1 MNSRSAESRDLPPEK
16 RRAGIAQSILGYVL
30 AAVFLVWVFHGI
42 EFGRLF
48 ENVAR
53 ITWPLVALGLLFDVL
68 SYVCAGVRW
77 RFLLEPLGRISFI
90 RTTQAVYASVFL
102 NEVLPMRVG
111 ELARA
116 YLVSGWLNVAVL
128 RVVPSM
134 ALERLFEGIWLA
146 IGIGLTAMLVP
157 LPKNLVRS
165 ADALGLIVLA
175 GAAVFVFYVLWRR
188 KRPRPEPV
196 GGMPSPNIRG
206 GLRRAVGHLGRGF
219 GEIGL
224 TWSTAVSFGA
234 TFLLFAFQALSFW
247 LILVAYHI
255 HLSFWAG
262 AAVFLVIHFGTSLP
276 NAPANIGAYQFF
288 CVLGLQLFSVDKT
301 LATGFS
307 FVVFILL
314 TLPLLGIGFIALGQS
329 GLSLRSLRDRLRKN
343 GDVPQGDTLLQ

>member
-1 MNSRSAESRDLPPEK
+1 MNNRSGEGGDLPPEGR
-16 RRAGIAQSILGYVL
+16 RRAVIGRVILGYLL
-30 AAVFLVWVFHGI
+30 AGVFLAWVFHGI

-77 RFLLEPLGRISFI
+77 NFLLKPLGRIGVV
-90 RTTQAVYASVFL
+90 RTTQAVYAGLFL

-116 YLVSGWLNVAVL
+116 YLVSGWLNADML

-134 ALERLFEGIWLA
+134 ALERLFEGIWVA
-146 IGIGLTAMLVP
+146 VGIGLTAMFVP

-175 GAAVFVFYVLWRR
+175 GAAAFVFYVLWRR
-188 KRPRPEPV
+188 KRPLPEPA
-196 GGMPSPNIRG
+196 GGTLAPNIWRRV
-206 GLRRAVGHLGRGF
+206 RRAVRNLGRGF

-224 TWSTAVSFGA
+224 TWSTAVAFGA
-234 TFLLFAFQALSFW
+234 TFLLFAFQALCFW
-247 LILVAYHI
+247 LILTAYHI

-262 AAVFLVIHFGTSLP
+262 AAVFLVIHFGTALP

-314 TLPLLGIGFIALGQS
+314 TLPLLSIGFIALGQS
-329 GLSLRSLRDRLRKN
+329 GLSLRSLRDRLRK
-343 GDVPQGDTLLQ
+343 VSAKQLA

>member
-1 MNSRSAESRDLPPEK
+1 MSSQLAQGGDLPRK
-16 RRAGIAQSILGYVL
+16 ARRRGIGQVILGYLL
-30 AAVFLVWVFHGI
+30 AAIFLVWVFHGI
-42 EFGRLF
+42 EFDRLF

-53 ITWPLVALGLLFDVL
+53 ITWPLVVLGLLFDVL

-77 RFLLEPLGRISFI
+77 NFLLKPLGRIGVI
-90 RTTQAVYASVFL
+90 RTTQAVYAGLFL

-116 YLVSGWLNVAVL
+116 YLVSDWLDAGLL

-134 ALERLFEGIWLA
+134 ALERLFEGIWIA
-146 IGIGLTAMLVP
+146 VGIGLIAMSVP

-175 GAAVFVFYVLWRR
+175 GAAAFVFYVLWRR
-188 KRPRPEPV
+188 KRPFPEPAV
-196 GGMPSPNIRG
+196 RTQSMNIWLR
-206 GLRRAVGHLGRGF
+206 LRRAFRSFSRGF

-224 TWSTAVSFGA
+224 TWSTAVAFGA
-234 TFLLFAFQALSFW
+234 TFLLFAFQALCFW
-247 LILVAYHI
+247 LMLTAYHI
-255 HLSFWAG
+255 PLSFWAG
-262 AAVFLVIHFGTSLP
+262 AAVFLIIHFGTSLP
-276 NAPANIGAYQFF
+276 NAPANVGAYQFF

-329 GLSLRSLRDRLRKN
+329 GLSLGSLRDRLRK
-343 GDVPQGDTLLQ
+343 VPVK

>member
-1 MNSRSAESRDLPPEK
+1 MNSRPAKNRDLPPESR
-16 RRAGIAQSILGYVL
+16 RRAIGQVILGYLL
-30 AAVFLVWVFHGI
+30 AAIFLAWVFHGI

-48 ENVAR
+48 DNVAR

-68 SYVCAGVRW
+68 SYVCAAVRW
-77 RFLLEPLGRISFI
+77 SSLLKPLGRIGVV
-90 RTTQAVYASVFL
+90 RTTQAVYAGLFL

-116 YLVSGWLNVAVL
+116 YLVSGWLRADML

-134 ALERLFEGIWLA
+134 ALERLFEGIWVA
-146 IGIGLTAMLVP
+146 VGIGLIAMSVP

-175 GAAVFVFYVLWRR
+175 GAAAFIFYVLRR
-188 KRPRPEPV
+188 RIRPLPEPA
-196 GGMPSPNIRG
+196 GGTPLANIWTR
-206 GLRRAVGHLGRGF
+206 LRRAVGHLCRGF

-224 TWSTAVSFGA
+224 TWSTAVAFGA
-234 TFLLFAFQALSFW
+234 TFLMFALQALCFW
-247 LILVAYHI
+247 LMLTAYHI

-262 AAVFLVIHFGTSLP
+262 AAVFLIIHFGTSLP

-314 TLPLLGIGFIALGQS
+314 TLPLLGLGFIALGQS
-329 GLSLRSLRDRLRKN
+329 GLSLGSLRDRLRKAA
-343 GDVPQGDTLLQ
+343 PK

>member
-1 MNSRSAESRDLPPEK
+1 MNSQPTKNLDLPPEG
-16 RRAGIAQSILGYVL
+16 RRRVGIGRVVLGYLL
-30 AAVFLVWVFHGI
+30 AAVFLAWVFHGI

-48 ENVAR
+48 ENVGR
-53 ITWPLVALGLLFDVL
+53 ITWPLVVLGLLFDVL

-77 RFLLEPLGRISFI
+77 SFLLQPLGRIGVV
-90 RTTQAVYASVFL
+90 RVTQAVYAGLFL

-116 YLVSGWLNVAVL
+116 YLVSGWLSVGVL

-146 IGIGLTAMLVP
+146 VGIGLTAIFVP

-175 GAAVFVFYVLWRR
+175 GAAAFVIYVIWRR
-188 KRPRPEPV
+188 KRPLPEPV
-196 GGMPSPNIRG
+196 GGTQPANIRRRLG
-206 GLRRAVGHLGRGF
+206 RAVRHLVRGF

-224 TWSTAVSFGA
+224 TWNTSVAFGA
-234 TFLLFAFQALSFW
+234 TFLMFAFQALCFW
-247 LILVAYHI
+247 LMLTAYHI

-262 AAVFLVIHFGTSLP
+262 AAVFLIIHFGTSLP

-314 TLPLLGIGFIALGQS
+314 TLPLIGIGFIALGQS
-329 GLSLRSLRDRLRKN
+329 GLSLGSLRDRLRKAA
-343 GDVPQGDTLLQ
+343 PK